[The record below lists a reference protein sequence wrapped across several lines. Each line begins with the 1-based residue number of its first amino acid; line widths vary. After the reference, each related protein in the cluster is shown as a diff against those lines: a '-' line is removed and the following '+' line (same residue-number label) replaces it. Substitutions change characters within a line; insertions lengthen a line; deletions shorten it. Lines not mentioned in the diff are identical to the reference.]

1 MRVKTQ
7 HSHSQAKNEKKKIKM
22 WWMCL
27 QQAAGNGKKIVPF
40 ISFRFVLGSRQTYHD
55 QRRKKR

>member
-1 MRVKTQ
+1 
-7 HSHSQAKNEKKKIKM
+7 
-22 WWMCL
+22 MCL

-55 QRRKKR
+55 QRRKTKRNAKKMEEAVAAWPKPKLQIL